1 MARILVLSFSDLSA
15 DPRPDRQLEALAGHH
30 ELVAA
35 GFGAPAGDRAQYI
48 ELRPPPDPLAS
59 RVNQA
64 AGLSRIVARRYRAA
78 YWGNRQVRT
87 AYERLRDL
95 RPDAVISNDVHTL
108 PLALRVAGGAPVL
121 ADAHEYYPEH
131 FIQVRWWRYVMAPY
145 FDWLCREHMP
155 LAAAVT
161 TVSPGIA
168 GLYRDRMGV
177 EASLITNAPTRA
189 DLRPGPVGDPVRLFH
204 HGSADPR
211 RRLERTIEAM
221 RLIDGRF
228 ELDLML
234 VGQDAWVER
243 LRRAAAG
250 DKRIRFRGAV
260 PMREIPAVAN
270 SYDVG
275 VFLLE
280 PSSPNQLHV
289 LPNKLFEFIQARL
302 AVVIGPSPD
311 MAALVRERGLG
322 VVSDDFTPEAFARA
336 LESLDA
342 ATIARFKERSHAA
355 AAELNAERNHDLIL
369 ESVESMLSERA
380 GRR

>member
-1 MARILVLSFSDLSA
+1 MIAAGSAGHPSPSVATGKLFEYLGARRPVLVLGEHTEAARIVASTGAGVSAPATDPSAVATALARLVDGEANPTQRRCGRLLVAGDRRALRARRGGRRRGSLTLMARILVLSFSDLSA
-15 DPRPDRQLEALAGHH
+15 DPRPDRQLEALAGRH

-35 GFGAPAGDRAQYI
+35 GLGAPAGDRARYI
-48 ELRPPPDPLAS
+48 ELRPAPDPLAA

-145 FDWLCREHMP
+145 FDWLCREYMP

-177 EASLITNAPTRA
+177 EADLITNAPRRA

-204 HGSADPR
+204 HGSADP
-211 RRLERTIEAM
+211 A
-221 RLIDGRF
+221 GASS
-228 ELDLML
+228 
-234 VGQDAWVER
+234 GR
-243 LRRAAAG
+243 LRRCG
-250 DKRIRFRGAV
+250 
-260 PMREIPAVAN
+260 
-270 SYDVG
+270 
-275 VFLLE
+275 
-280 PSSPNQLHV
+280 
-289 LPNKLFEFIQARL
+289 
-302 AVVIGPSPD
+302 
-311 MAALVRERGLG
+311 
-322 VVSDDFTPEAFARA
+322 
-336 LESLDA
+336 
-342 ATIARFKERSHAA
+342 
-355 AAELNAERNHDLIL
+355 
-369 ESVESMLSERA
+369 
-380 GRR
+380 

>member
-1 MARILVLSFSDLSA
+1 
-15 DPRPDRQLEALAGHH
+15 
-30 ELVAA
+30 
-35 GFGAPAGDRAQYI
+35 
-48 ELRPPPDPLAS
+48 
-59 RVNQA
+59 
-64 AGLSRIVARRYRAA
+64 
-78 YWGNRQVRT
+78 
-87 AYERLRDL
+87 
-95 RPDAVISNDVHTL
+95 
-108 PLALRVAGGAPVL
+108 
-121 ADAHEYYPEH
+121 
-131 FIQVRWWRYVMAPY
+131 
-145 FDWLCREHMP
+145 
-155 LAAAVT
+155 
-161 TVSPGIA
+161 
-168 GLYRDRMGV
+168 
-177 EASLITNAPTRA
+177 
-189 DLRPGPVGDPVRLFH
+189 
-204 HGSADPR
+204 
-211 RRLERTIEAM
+211 M

-228 ELDLML
+228 ELDMML

-250 DKRIRFRGAV
+250 DERIRFRGAV
-260 PMREIPAVAN
+260 PMREIPTVAN

-342 ATIARFKERSHAA
+342 ATIARFKERSHVA

-369 ESVESMLSERA
+369 ESVESMLSER